1 MPVFQAKARTAD
13 TYLVGI
19 GASGALIASVFVT
32 FMILVGAVTFD
43 AWPRAA
49 SLIGGGGAK
58 VSIGTAPASAPV
70 AAQSQAPNLTKL
82 LGPGAGRVT
91 IWKPHLDRG
100 SAGHAPR
107 ARGSLGPQVNPK
119 GAPTGGQEPVQ
130 ASPPPSQPPS
140 EPEPRTIVGQTVSST
155 GNTVEATTDSVGNA
169 LGGSDN
175 QGLGGTVANLGQ
187 TVNGTLQDLAG
198 GL

>member
-1 MPVFQAKARTAD
+1 MPVFQANARTAD

-49 SLIGGGGAK
+49 SLIGGGGGK
-58 VSIGTAPASAPV
+58 VSIGTAPTSAPV
-70 AAQSQAPNLTKL
+70 ATPSQAPNLVKL
-82 LGPGAGRVT
+82 LGSGAAPVT
-91 IWKPHLDRG
+91 IWKPHSDNG
-100 SAGHAPR
+100 SAGRAPG
-107 ARGSLGPQVNPK
+107 AHGSLGPQVNPK
-119 GAPTGGQEPVQ
+119 GGSTGGQEPVQ
-130 ASPPPSQPPS
+130 ASPPPGQGPS

-155 GNTVEATTDSVGNA
+155 GDTVGATTDSVGNA

-175 QGLGGTVANLGQ
+175 PGLGGTVANLGE
-187 TVNGTLQDLAG
+187 TVNGTLQNLAG
-198 GL
+198 SL